1 MQSNVHVL
9 LYTPHFI
16 ATPGIGPPDC
26 ALSCNP
32 PQIIKS

>member
-16 ATPGIGPPDC
+16 AMPGMKPSDC
-26 ALSCNP
+26 AVYW
-32 PQIIKS
+32 

>member
-16 ATPGIGPPDC
+16 AHAWHWTTKLC
-26 ALSCNP
+26 TSL
-32 PQIIKS
+32 